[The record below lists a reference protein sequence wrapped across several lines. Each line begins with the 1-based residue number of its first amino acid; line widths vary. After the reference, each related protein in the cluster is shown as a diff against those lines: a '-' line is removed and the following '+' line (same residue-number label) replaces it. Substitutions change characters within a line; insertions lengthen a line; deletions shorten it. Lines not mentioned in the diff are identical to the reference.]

1 MDAVTEAIARYAVD
15 LSPDDVNVAAIHGMK
30 RRLVD
35 SMGCALGGLRG
46 EPTEIARK
54 VAASTHGEPSA
65 RVFFT
70 GEVTTVDM
78 AAFANGLMVRYLDF
92 NDTYMAREGG
102 HPSDVIAGTLAVADT
117 MHASG
122 RDAML
127 ATIAAFETVCALAE
141 SERLSAR
148 AIDHSVHVAVGTA
161 VGASRLMGLDF
172 AQTAHAVS
180 MAVVSNVSLKVAR
193 DGHLSMWKAGSA
205 ANASRSGVFSARLA
219 SMGMTGPDEPFA
231 SSGGIFGLMDEH
243 TTVPIFG
250 GTGQPFHT
258 DRSSIKFFPA
268 QYNAQA
274 PIWAALELR
283 EQMNGA
289 TPDELVVYSYRTAV
303 TSSADPTKWSVTD
316 RETADHSIPY
326 LVAVALIDG
335 EVTPAQF
342 TPERIADPAT
352 AALMQ
357 RVQVREDESMTKA
370 FPQTQAARIEASAGG
385 QRYDVLISSA
395 KGHEKNPASDEDIER
410 KFRMLARDVASTEV
424 ADAMLAR
431 IWAFDTE
438 ADVSEWVKSLVLES
452 PFGSPKEG
460 R

>member
-1 MDAVTEAIARYAVD
+1 
-15 LSPDDVNVAAIHGMK
+15 MK

-46 EPTEIARK
+46 EPVEIARK

-70 GEVTTVDM
+70 GELTTVDM

-102 HPSDVIAGTLAVADT
+102 HPSDVIAGTLAVADAN
-117 MHASG
+117 HLSG
-122 RDAML
+122 REAVLAM
-127 ATIAAFETVCALAE
+127 IAAFETVCALAE

-148 AIDHSVHVAVGTA
+148 AIDHSVHVAIGTA
-161 VGASRLMGLDF
+161 VGASRAMRLDF
-172 AQTAHAVS
+172 ESTANAIS

-193 DGHLSMWKAGSA
+193 EGHLSMWKSGSA

-219 SMGMTGPDEPFA
+219 SMGMTAPAEPFA
-231 SSGGIFGLMDEH
+231 ASGGIAGLAGEE
-243 TTVPIFG
+243 TTVPTFG
-250 GTGQPFHT
+250 GHGQPFHT

-268 QYNAQA
+268 QYTVQA

-283 EQMNGA
+283 TKLNGQ
-289 TPDELVVYSYRTAV
+289 TPDEIVVYTYKTAV
-303 TSSADPTKWSVTD
+303 TSSADPTKWQVTN
-316 RETADHSIPY
+316 RETADHSMPY
-326 LVAVALIDG
+326 VVAIALLDG

-342 TPERIADPAT
+342 TSERIADPAVGV
-352 AALMQ
+352 LMQ

-370 FPQTQAARIEASAGG
+370 FPGTQAASIEAWAGG
-385 QRYDVLISSA
+385 QRYDVLIPSS

-410 KFRMLARDVASTEV
+410 KFQMLARDVASKDD

-431 IWAFDTE
+431 LWAFDAE
-438 ADVSEWVKSLVLES
+438 ADVSEWVKSLVL
-452 PFGSPKEG
+452 
-460 R
+460 

>member
-1 MDAVTEAIARYAVD
+1 MDAVTDAIARYAVD
-15 LSPDDVNVAAIHGMK
+15 LSHDDLTAAAVHGMK

-35 SMGCALGGLRG
+35 SIGCALGGLNG
-46 EPTEIARK
+46 EPVRIARQ

-70 GEVTTVDM
+70 GETTTVDM

-92 NDTYMAREGG
+92 NDTYMAKEGG
-102 HPSDVIAGTLAVADT
+102 HPSDVIAGALAVADAN
-117 MHASG
+117 HLSG

-127 ATIAAFETVCALAE
+127 AMIAAFETVCALSE
-141 SERLSAR
+141 SERLSVR
-148 AIDHSVHVAVGTA
+148 AIDHSMHVAVGTV
-161 VGASRLMGLDF
+161 VGASKAMGLDYER
-172 AQTAHAVS
+172 TAHAIS

-219 SMGMTGPDEPFA
+219 SMGMTAPDEPFL
-231 SSGGIFGLMDEH
+231 SSGGIAGLVGED
-243 TTVPIFG
+243 TLVPVFG
-250 GTGQPFHT
+250 GRGQPFHT

-283 EQMNGA
+283 KQLNGA
-289 TPDELVVYSYRTAV
+289 PPDEIIVYSYRTAV
-303 TSSADPTKWSVTD
+303 TSSADPSKWHVTD

-326 LVAVALIDG
+326 LVSVALLDG

-342 TPERIADPAT
+342 TPERIADPAV

-357 RVQVREDESMTKA
+357 RVDVREDEAMTKA
-370 FPQTQAARIEASAGG
+370 FPGTQAARIEASAGG
-385 QRYDVLISSA
+385 QRFDVLVPSS
-395 KGHEKNPASDEDIER
+395 KGHEKNPASDEEIEQ
-410 KFRMLARDVASTEV
+410 KFHMLARGVTTPERADV
-424 ADAMLAR
+424 MLTR
-431 IWAFDTE
+431 LWAFDAE
-438 ADVSEWVKSLVLES
+438 PDVSEWVRSLIL
-452 PFGSPKEG
+452 
-460 R
+460 